1 MSARHK
7 PFNIFARDELAAG
20 DFGAWDRVQ
29 QSLTKSRRVSQ
40 RILTMNMLV
49 ACVSALGLITAVALR
64 LQGPYKSL
72 SFAPMMLILFGLFAW
87 QVAAWQRYLR
97 WGDTSWMIGASK
109 VPKLEQIELL
119 LASFRDGTRTAVR
132 LDQTGAVH
140 VIPPTLLQADTAAW
154 LLLDQ
159 PAERS
164 AALPPLRG
172 ITTVDVLVEVADK
185 ELIEPAPARSTSAAD
200 CESDGATV
208 YQRGEINRSWT
219 VFAVAEDRLLEALRA
234 AHDHELCG
242 YDQNSFYT
250 ALAVTAAWS
259 ERPFMSSTTA
269 IAKPAAAR
277 FRELQQEGRIPPQAR
292 MLEGRCLDRL
302 IWEETKPMRR
312 VRQRLGLP
320 DKPAAMIRGNKKAHN
335 PAPRRNGGNR
345 RQHTESPNSSAAASS
360 LG

>member
-1 MSARHK
+1 MRHK
-7 PFNIFARDELAAG
+7 PFNIFARDELVAG
-20 DFGAWDRVQ
+20 DIAAWDRVQ
-29 QSLTKSRRVSQ
+29 QSLTNLRRITQ
-40 RILTMNMLV
+40 RILTVNMLV
-49 ACVSALGLITAVALR
+49 ACISGLGLVTAIILRLNGSPTTFRFEAAVAA
-64 LQGPYKSL
+64 
-72 SFAPMMLILFGLFAW
+72 SFMVFAW
-87 QVAAWQRYLR
+87 QLAAWQRYLR

-109 VPKLEQIELL
+109 VPKLEQIEWL

-140 VIPPTLLQADTAAW
+140 VVPPTLLQADTAAW

-172 ITTVDVLVEVADK
+172 ITTVDVLVEVA
-185 ELIEPAPARSTSAAD
+185 EVREVIEPAPARSTSAAD
-200 CESDGATV
+200 CESDRATV

-219 VFAVAEDRLLEALRA
+219 VFSVAEDRLLEALRA
-234 AHDHELCG
+234 VHDHELSG

-250 ALAVTAAWS
+250 ALAVAAAWS
-259 ERPFMSSTTA
+259 ARPFMSSTTA

-277 FRELQQEGRIPPQAR
+277 FRELQQEGRIPRHAR

-320 DKPAAMIRGNKKAHN
+320 DKPAAMLRGNKKADK
-335 PAPRRNGGNR
+335 PAPRRDGGNR
-345 RQHTESPNSSAAASS
+345 SPHTESPVSSAAASS